1 MSIRHTTKQVA
12 AAADDDGPRRSKRA
26 VIYLRVSTQRQ
37 ADTGYDENGFS
48 INEQHEV
55 CQAKAA
61 QLDAEVIEL
70 YVDKAE
76 SARYADRP
84 ELIRMMD
91 RIKTRKDVDYVI
103 VHKLDRFSRD
113 RFDEAMLQYEL
124 RKAGVKFIS
133 ATENINGDTPG
144 DRALHGFL
152 AVFADYY
159 SANLGHEIKKGLRQ
173 KFKAGGTSGA
183 ARLGYLN
190 TRVQVGHKE
199 IPSIGLDPER
209 APLISWAFEAFAT
222 GDWTLRTI
230 TAELRKRGLTTR
242 ETTKSP
248 SHPVHDSHVHRILT
262 NRYYLGLVTYEGVE
276 RQGNHPPLTDQATFD
291 RVQAILHAR
300 NQVGEKPQKHVHYL
314 KGMLACARCSGRFGI
329 TTPTNRHGT
338 TYEYF
343 YCLNRQKRGKCEQR
357 FAPHDKIE
365 KEVELFW
372 KTVVFPQVDI
382 DALRADLTA
391 KIDAELGQTSKQVP
405 TQQRR
410 IAKLERERK
419 KLLQAFYADAIP
431 EDLLR
436 SEQTR
441 ITREIA
447 QAEKMISDQDIS
459 RDRAYQLLE
468 ELLTLADNPYALYLC
483 ADEPTR
489 RLLNQAV
496 VVRFWIWDERIHTVE
511 FTPEFAALQQIAKT
525 QQQTSTHETPP
536 DLADLARHLQGNQDN
551 SGSARPTKGYARTTG
566 NLCTPLSR
574 YLKTIQLQ
582 PAMATATAGTNP
594 ASGTTNPRTMAGG
607 GGLNL
612 VTLVE
617 LLVAYSKRLDL
628 VSSLVSAVER
638 LRGAEGGGVRSVG
651 CERSPRVWRVRDRLS
666 AADVQHL
673 VSCYRDG
680 VAVRELA
687 GRFKISPSSVK
698 RLLRERQVRRSGAV

>member
-1 MSIRHTTKQVA
+1 MSARYTNKRVA
-12 AAADDDGPRRSKRA
+12 AAAGDDGRRRSKRA

-48 INEQHEV
+48 INEQQEV
-55 CQAKAA
+55 CEAKAA
-61 QLDAEVIEL
+61 QLDAEVVEL

-84 ELIRMMD
+84 ELIRMME
-91 RIKTRKDVDYVI
+91 RIKTFKDVDYVI

-113 RFDEAMLQYEL
+113 RFDEAMLQFEL

-183 ARLGYLN
+183 APLGCLN
-190 TRVQVGHKE
+190 IREQVGTRTVAAVGE
-199 IPSIGLDPER
+199 DPDR
-209 APLISWAFEAFAT
+209 APLIRWAFEAFAT
-222 GDWTLRTI
+222 GDWTLRTMGD
-230 TAELRKRGLTTR
+230 ELRKRGLTTKA
-242 ETTKSP
+242 TAKQT
-248 SHPVHDSHVHRILT
+248 SHPIHDAHVHRILT
-262 NRYYLGLVTYEGVE
+262 NRYYLGYITYEGVE
-276 RQGNHPPLTDQATFD
+276 RQGNQPPLTDHATFD
-291 RVQAILHAR
+291 RVQAILHSR
-300 NQVGEKPQKHVHYL
+300 NQVGEKPQKHIHYL

-329 TTPTNRHGT
+329 TSPTNRHGT
-338 TYEYF
+338 TYGYF
-343 YCLNRQKRGKCEQR
+343 YCLNRQKRRNCEQR
-357 FAPHDKIE
+357 FAAQDEIE

-372 KTVVFPQVDI
+372 RTAVFPEVDI
-382 DALRADLTA
+382 DALRADLIA

-431 EDLLR
+431 EDLLK

-447 QAEKMISDQDIS
+447 QAEKMISDQGIS

-468 ELLTLADNPYALYLC
+468 ELLTLADNPYALYMR
-483 ADEPTR
+483 ANEPTR

-511 FTPEFAALQQIAKT
+511 ITPEFAAFLEIARS
-525 QQQTSTHETPP
+525 QQQASSADEAD
-536 DLADLARHLQGNQDN
+536 DLPGLARRLLGGTDG
-551 SGSARPTKGYARTTG
+551 SGSVSRGTGYARTTG
-566 NLCTPLSR
+566 NLCLPLSR
-574 YLKTIQLQ
+574 YLKALEA
-582 PAMATATAGTNP
+582 AMAATIP
-594 ASGTTNPRTMAGG
+594 GTTNPRTLAGG

-612 VTLVE
+612 VNLVE
-617 LLVAYSKRLDL
+617 LRGLEPPHCQDATARF
-628 VSSLVSAVER
+628 R
-638 LRGAEGGGVRSVG
+638 PLRHCPGGQNGL
-651 CERSPRVWRVRDRLS
+651 E
-666 AADVQHL
+666 A
-673 VSCYRDG
+673 
-680 VAVRELA
+680 
-687 GRFKISPSSVK
+687 
-698 RLLRERQVRRSGAV
+698 SGD